1 MAIWDKIGR
10 FLGHVFATVIVVLA
24 IAIIASFG
32 LKCLWFIWFKFLM
45 W

>member
-1 MAIWDKIGR
+1 MDIWDKVGR

-32 LKCLWFIWFKFLM
+32 LKCLWFIWTRFLVF
-45 W
+45 